1 MTPRAV
7 TWIENNFYIP
17 ETRADP
23 HLNGRIGLQTYQ
35 RDVLNEALTPDKD
48 GKFKYSI
55 IVWSDIKK
63 SAKSTIAAAMTLYRA
78 TFTEFGE
85 FYVIAND
92 LKQADSRVAHYI
104 RRAVELNP
112 KMRKKYKQLGYRITA
127 PSGSYIEA
135 IPIDPSGE
143 AGTNADCVLF
153 SELWGAHEEDKN
165 KMWCLDDQTEVLTR
179 NGFKFGLNLSLDDEI
194 AVYQNGDVFWEKP
207 YGIFN
212 QPFSGKLHTYEHK
225 HFSLWCTEDHRL
237 VGKYSL
243 SGTTKLRNGD
253 FYGVFPSNELRK
265 LKINYYHPIMTVDE
279 VDHSVFEHPDIVI
292 PKTKFKDEKKILWK
306 KWVAFLGL
314 YLTEGSTSDFR
325 GVPCKVR
332 IFQLRKPHPDKYDE
346 ILNILRDCFG
356 DWTLVNK
363 YDGFTIASTEV
374 SKLTKSFGT
383 TWQKRVPR
391 EIIESSPDVL
401 ETFLHSYIL
410 GDGTIKEDGSFS
422 ICCASSGMADDIQE
436 IAFRLG
442 YRVSKRPHMNK
453 YWRVYLS
460 PKNGETTVLV
470 EKKHWKEREY
480 SGRVWC
486 PSVSTGMFVARRD
499 GWIFITGNSEMT
511 LSPTK
516 YGHSFRWI
524 ESYAGFMEE
533 SDLLYSLYELGVK
546 QGELLWPDRVYNV
559 TEGPPTQLELY
570 VNKSAGMLCLW
581 NTQPRCP
588 WQTREYYE
596 SEEKILPPGQFLR
609 LHRNQWVSNTETF
622 VPMEWWYSC
631 RRSPEEWPVIDNDRH
646 PVVVAMDAATSND
659 NFGIWAGSRHPQFH
673 DEVITLFA
681 QKWAP
686 NKFTGKIDFQG
697 TEEHPGPERALR
709 TLVERYNVIQICYDP
724 FQLHDMSM
732 RLKQEGLAWLKA
744 FNQGADR
751 LLADSQFRDLI
762 RDRRFWHRGEPDL
775 TEHVQ
780 NANAKL
786 DDQDSRIRLVKRV
799 DRLKIDLAVAASMG
813 SYTLLYLNL

>member
-1 MTPRAV
+1 MPRAV
-7 TWIENNFYIP
+7 SWIENNFYIP
-17 ETRADP
+17 ETRNDP
-23 HLNGRIGLQTYQ
+23 HLNGRIGLQPYQ
-35 RDVLNEALTPDKD
+35 RDTLNEALTPDEN
-48 GKFKYSI
+48 GRYKYSI

-112 KMRKKYKQLGYRITA
+112 KMRKKYKQLGYRTTA
-127 PSGSYIEA
+127 PGGSYIEA

-143 AGTNADCVLF
+143 AGTNADAIIF
-153 SELWGAHEEDKN
+153 SEVWGAHEEDKN
-165 KMWCLDDQTEVLTR
+165 KMW
-179 NGFKFGLNLSLDDEI
+179 
-194 AVYQNGDVFWEKP
+194 A
-207 YGIFN
+207 
-212 QPFSGKLHTYEHK
+212 
-225 HFSLWCTEDHRL
+225 
-237 VGKYSL
+237 
-243 SGTTKLRNGD
+243 
-253 FYGVFPSNELRK
+253 
-265 LKINYYHPIMTVDE
+265 
-279 VDHSVFEHPDIVI
+279 
-292 PKTKFKDEKKILWK
+292 
-306 KWVAFLGL
+306 
-314 YLTEGSTSDFR
+314 
-325 GVPCKVR
+325 
-332 IFQLRKPHPDKYDE
+332 
-346 ILNILRDCFG
+346 
-356 DWTLVNK
+356 
-363 YDGFTIASTEV
+363 
-374 SKLTKSFGT
+374 
-383 TWQKRVPR
+383 
-391 EIIESSPDVL
+391 
-401 ETFLHSYIL
+401 
-410 GDGTIKEDGSFS
+410 
-422 ICCASSGMADDIQE
+422 
-436 IAFRLG
+436 
-442 YRVSKRPHMNK
+442 
-453 YWRVYLS
+453 
-460 PKNGETTVLV
+460 
-470 EKKHWKEREY
+470 
-480 SGRVWC
+480 
-486 PSVSTGMFVARRD
+486 
-499 GWIFITGNSEMT
+499 EMT

-559 TEGPPTQLELY
+559 TGGPPTPLELY

-588 WQTREYYE
+588 WQTKAYYE
-596 SEEKILPPGQFLR
+596 SEEKILPPSQFLR

-622 VPMEWWYSC
+622 CPMEWWHAC
-631 RRSPEEWPVIDNDRH
+631 RRTPEEWPSIDNDRH
-646 PVVVAMDAATSND
+646 PVVIAMDAATSND

-673 DEVITLFA
+673 DDVITLFA
-681 QKWAP
+681 QKWVP
-686 NKFTGKIDFQG
+686 SKYTGKIDFKG
-697 TEEHPGPERALR
+697 TEANPGPELALR
-709 TLVERYNVIQICYDP
+709 KLVERYNVVQICYDP

-751 LLADSQFRDLI
+751 LLSDSQFRDLI

-786 DDQDSRIRLVKRV
+786 DDQDSRVRLVKRV